1 MESLRENGEA
11 LNEVKSYKLE
21 QILQILFVL
30 FGIDL
35 LNFCPLGHSINKKA
49 PQNARLLNLSLL

>member
-21 QILQILFVL
+21 QIQILFVL